1 MKTSIECAG
10 LRREMALG
18 PPRATSQPQLRR
30 KRALVRPAERR
41 GVSAVEFAII
51 APLFVLLILGVI
63 EFGRAMMVKQIITNA
78 AREGARRAIIETA
91 TESEVKQVV
100 NDYLANA
107 SISGATVSVNPAS
120 LSTLGLGDPVT
131 VQVSVSCNTIS
142 WTPAPWFLRG
152 KTLSESTTMRAERL
166 Q

>member
-1 MKTSIECAG
+1 MKTSTECAE
-10 LRREMALG
+10 LRREKALG
-18 PPRATSQPQLRR
+18 PPRAASQPRLGR
-30 KRALVRPAERR
+30 KKFLVRPAERR

-91 TESEVKQVV
+91 TEPEVKQVV

-120 LSTLGLGDPVT
+120 
-131 VQVSVSCNTIS
+131 
-142 WTPAPWFLRG
+142 
-152 KTLSESTTMRAERL
+152 
-166 Q
+166 